1 MPYLLTGT
9 SVNSNPTSTVAP
21 GIASQGQDFAAK
33 TINGTGNLTYVA
45 GTQELLTTSILNH
58 NFSGTATYLLQP
70 SGATPRTVQIYDV
83 NGNSKFAA
91 ITVSGVVNNSITING
106 ANALTISGNNALVTL
121 WNWSGN
127 AWNAYPKN
135 F

>member
-9 SVNSNPTSTVAP
+9 SINSNPVSNVAP
-21 GIASQGQDFAAK
+21 GLDRQGQDFAAK
-33 TINGTGNLTYVA
+33 TINGTGNLTLVA
-45 GTQELLTTSILNH
+45 GTMESLNTSILNH
-58 NFSGTATYLLQP
+58 NFSGSATYILGV
-70 SGATPRTVQIYDV
+70 SGNSPKTVQVIDV

-91 ITVSGVVNNSITING
+91 ITVSGTANNSVTING
-106 ANALTISGNNALVTL
+106 ANALTISGNNASVTL